1 MKEQGDKCGE
11 CGRGIWGGKGHGQ
24 VYDSRYVQ
32 HKQQG
37 WCGAIGGVSGIIN
50 KYGGQCRDVSQISYA
65 TDMKNNNR

>member
-1 MKEQGDKCGE
+1 M
-11 CGRGIWGGKGHGQ
+11 GGKGHGQ

-50 KYGGQCRDVSQISYA
+50 K
-65 TDMKNNNR
+65 